1 MAAKP
6 LKLKRERA
14 KTVVRSGRYRF
25 TAEVLIDHELTHLDK
40 PFSYGV
46 PTDLLDFTARGSR
59 VIVPFNGH
67 ETEGIVTK
75 IQEGDELPNKPI
87 LKVLSSAFYGD
98 ESLQL
103 ADEVSKRYATTTVK
117 VLRHIPGLGSS
128 RFDEGSDQRK
138 RKRGHRVQR
147 RYLSKS
153 SFSLDNLI
161 EKLSNVEGD
170 SILLVPTE
178 REAAL
183 LHSQLHGLFKER
195 VVKAFGR
202 RKTSISFPKRGVIV
216 GTRGAVF
223 LQVPSLDYMV
233 IFHDSSEHFWSERN
247 PYWNVRDVALL
258 RSRISEVDIDFVSGF
273 PSAELSRLM
282 EIGYLHRQNS
292 PRLSLRKRRRVCSL
306 PDSYHGTIRDGLK
319 NGSVLVQVAHKDYSS
334 LVICQR
340 CRSRPL
346 CDCGFPLK
354 MANKEGF
361 TCTICGTKIGEW
373 KCKECG
379 STERLMIGRGAK
391 RIEEELGKAF
401 PRVPIF
407 LSTKEKPLD
416 DCPEHGI
423 IVATPGMQPS
433 ASIFSA
439 LVLLDGELQL
449 NRPTMRA
456 EERLLD
462 LWFSLIAQSKDTAPI
477 FVSLPSNHRVTQAIA
492 IGSPNRLISTILA
505 ERKEVK
511 LPPWYRVIRI
521 KSNDLSSLQVNLH
534 EEFNYSIIS
543 RSTASGELLIR
554 VPVDKSQEVI
564 DSILS
569 LVKYRLA
576 LKKETISVEIDPHD
590 L

>member
-1 MAAKP
+1 
-6 LKLKRERA
+6 
-14 KTVVRSGRYRF
+14 
-25 TAEVLIDHELTHLDK
+25 
-40 PFSYGV
+40 
-46 PTDLLDFTARGSR
+46 
-59 VIVPFNGH
+59 
-67 ETEGIVTK
+67 
-75 IQEGDELPNKPI
+75 
-87 LKVLSSAFYGD
+87 
-98 ESLQL
+98 
-103 ADEVSKRYATTTVK
+103 
-117 VLRHIPGLGSS
+117 
-128 RFDEGSDQRK
+128 
-138 RKRGHRVQR
+138 
-147 RYLSKS
+147 
-153 SFSLDNLI
+153 
-161 EKLSNVEGD
+161 
-170 SILLVPTE
+170 
-178 REAAL
+178 
-183 LHSQLHGLFKER
+183 
-195 VVKAFGR
+195 
-202 RKTSISFPKRGVIV
+202 
-216 GTRGAVF
+216 
-223 LQVPSLDYMV
+223 
-233 IFHDSSEHFWSERN
+233 
-247 PYWNVRDVALL
+247 
-258 RSRISEVDIDFVSGF
+258 
-273 PSAELSRLM
+273 
-282 EIGYLHRQNS
+282 
-292 PRLSLRKRRRVCSL
+292 
-306 PDSYHGTIRDGLK
+306 
-319 NGSVLVQVAHKDYSS
+319 
-334 LVICQR
+334 
-340 CRSRPL
+340 
-346 CDCGFPLK
+346 
-354 MANKEGF
+354 
-361 TCTICGTKIGEW
+361 
-373 KCKECG
+373 
-379 STERLMIGRGAK
+379 MIGRGAK

-462 LWFSLIAQSKDTAPI
+462 LWFSLIAQSQDTAPI